1 MLRATG
7 ACCLMP
13 SDTRVMPPKIQP
25 RLLRC
30 RSLARLG
37 RPSQVRASRT
47 SSYPLTFEKALK
59 STHTILRRADF
70 SPAIDQI
77 VQLGPILGLVPGK
90 RHRLFI
96 LELGDRGKLGNQP

>member
-1 MLRATG
+1 DRFELDEDAARYALSTPRVPRVQQALMLRATG

-30 RSLARLG
+30 RRLARLG

-47 SSYPLTFEKALK
+47 SSYPLTVEKALK
-59 STHTILRRADF
+59 STHTILRRAF
-70 SPAIDQI
+70 FA
-77 VQLGPILGLVPGK
+77 
-90 RHRLFI
+90 
-96 LELGDRGKLGNQP
+96 